1 MLILWFLQLLILK
14 HVAIAQPP
22 TCSRS
27 PHYSVSKTSGDN
39 GFRITV
45 EGSYKAYVPGRTYK
59 GSIEFLSLFYSFE
72 CI

>member
-1 MLILWFLQLLILK
+1 MLMVWFLQLLILK

-27 PHYSVSKTSGDN
+27 SHYSIPKTPGDN

-45 EGSYKAYVPGRTYK
+45 EGSFKAYVPGRTYK
-59 GSIEFLSLFYSFE
+59 GNVEFLFLFYSF
-72 CI
+72 